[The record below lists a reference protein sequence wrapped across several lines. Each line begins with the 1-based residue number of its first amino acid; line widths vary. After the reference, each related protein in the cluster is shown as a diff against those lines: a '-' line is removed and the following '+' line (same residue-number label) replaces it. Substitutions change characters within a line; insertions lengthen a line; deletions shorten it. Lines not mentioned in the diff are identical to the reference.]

1 MWALLTR
8 PCRTLAIAA
17 LAAAAALALGATAYG
32 APNHT
37 KAGTTI
43 VFWHYL
49 TDREQLLQQMAD
61 EYKKETG
68 VTVQLQLLSPDIEAQ
83 KFQASVQAHTL
94 PDLVAAW
101 HGPADD
107 TAPYAKEGIIYRLDG
122 PMKSWA
128 KRFPPNVL
136 AAASFQPGN
145 QFGVTPGKYFIPLD
159 TNNMQILYNKDLF
172 AKAGIK
178 GTPTTWQA
186 LIADAAKLRAHG
198 ITPFTT
204 GLGSWPIDSLAS
216 IYEWNI
222 IGKTNLEKTFAGKLA
237 YTSAPWLKLLNF
249 FAGWKK
255 SNLFDQ
261 GALGE
266 DLPAAESEFVNGRAA
281 MIFDGSWA
289 LGVFNQTN
297 PTFKHYG
304 VFMPPAAPK
313 SSNPVYIPGGIGAEL
328 FVVGTS
334 PNRDAALAF
343 AKWLTGNKQQW
354 YYAKNSFNL
363 PANRDVPSPLL
374 RQNPVIGDFAKAMTR
389 VQPSLKNGIPAPVDT
404 TLDAGLQRL
413 LAGNDSPK
421 SVAAKLQKAF
431 VTGQAQ

>member
-8 PCRTLAIAA
+8 HGRTLAVALVAVAA
-17 LAAAAALALGATAYG
+17 SLALGATAYG
-32 APNHT
+32 APKHSSA
-37 KAGTTI
+37 KPTI

-61 EYKKETG
+61 QYQKETG
-68 VTVQLQLLSPDIEAQ
+68 VNVQLQLLSPDIEAQ

-101 HGPADD
+101 QGPGQE
-107 TAPYAKEGIIYRLDG
+107 TAPYAKQGIIYRLDKA
-122 PMKSWA
+122 MKTWS
-128 KRFPPNVL
+128 KRFPAPVL
-136 AAASFQPGN
+136 SSASFHPGN
-145 QFGVTPGKYFIPLD
+145 TFGVTPGKYFVPLD

-204 GLGSWPIDSLAS
+204 GLGSWPIDSLAT

-222 IGKTNLEKTFAGKLA
+222 IGKQNLEATFAGKLK
-237 YTSAPWLKLLNF
+237 YTSAPWVKFLSF
-249 FAGWKK
+249 FAGWKN

-266 DLPAAESEFVNGRAA
+266 DLPAAESEFANGRAA
-281 MIFDGSWA
+281 MLFDGSWA

-334 PNRDAALAF
+334 PNREATVAF
-343 AKWLTGNKQQW
+343 VKWLTGDKQQW

-363 PANRDVPSPLL
+363 PANKDVPSPLL
-374 RQNPVIGDFAKAMTR
+374 RQNPVIGDFAKAMTQ
-389 VQPSLKNGIPAPVDT
+389 VQPSLANGIPAPVDT
-404 TLDAGLQRL
+404 TLVAGLQRL
-413 LAGNDSPK
+413 LAGKDTPE
-421 SVAAKLQKAF
+421 SVAALLQKAY

>member
-8 PCRTLAIAA
+8 HGRILAVAVIAV
-17 LAAAAALALGATAYG
+17 AAALALGATAYG
-32 APNHT
+32 APKHQN
-37 KAGTTI
+37 GRTI

-49 TDREQLLQQMAD
+49 TDREALLQQMAD
-61 EYKKETG
+61 EYQKETG
-68 VTVQLQLLSPDIEAQ
+68 VTVQLQLLSPDVEAQ

-94 PDLVAAW
+94 PDVVAAW
-101 HGPADD
+101 EGPGQD

-122 PMKSWA
+122 AMKTWS

-136 AAASFQPGN
+136 QSASFHPGN
-145 QFGVTPGKYFIPLD
+145 QYGVTPGKYFVPLD

-204 GLGSWPIDSLAS
+204 GLGSWPIDSLAT

-222 IGKTNLEKTFAGKLA
+222 IGKKNLEATFAGKEK
-237 YTSAPWLKLLNF
+237 YTSAPWVKMLSF
-249 FAGWKK
+249 FAGWKNE
-255 SNLFDQ
+255 NLFDQ

-289 LGVFNQTN
+289 LGVFNQEN

-313 SSNPVYIPGGIGAEL
+313 STNPVYIPGGIGAEL

-334 PNRDAALAF
+334 PNRDAAVAF
-343 AKWLTGNKQQW
+343 VKWLTGNKQQW

-363 PANRDVPSPLL
+363 PANREVPSPLL
-374 RQNPVIGDFAKAMTR
+374 KQNPVIGDFAKAMTQ
-389 VQPSLKNGIPAPVDT
+389 VQPSLANGIPGPVDT

-413 LAGNDSPK
+413 LSGKDTPQN
-421 SVAAKLQKAF
+421 VAALLQKAY

>member
-8 PCRTLAIAA
+8 RGRILTIA
-17 LAAAAALALGATAYG
+17 LAAAASALALGATAYG
-32 APNHT
+32 APAHS
-37 KAGTTI
+37 KSGTTI

-68 VTVQLQLLSPDIEAQ
+68 VTVQLQLLSPDVEAQ

-122 PMKSWA
+122 VMKTWA

-136 AAASFQPGN
+136 AAASFRKGN

-178 GTPTTWQA
+178 GTPTTWPA

-204 GLGSWPIDSLAS
+204 GLGSWPIDSLAT

-222 IGKTNLEKTFAGKLA
+222 IGKQNLEATFGGKMK
-237 YTSAPWLKLLNF
+237 YTSAPWVKFLSF

-255 SNLFDQ
+255 SSLFDE

-266 DLPAAESEFVNGRAA
+266 DLPAAETEFANGRAA
-281 MIFDGSWA
+281 MLFDGSWA

-304 VFMPPAAPK
+304 VFLPPPAPR
-313 SSNPVYIPGGIGAEL
+313 STNPVYIPGGIGAEL

-334 PNRDAALAF
+334 PNRDAAVAF
-343 AKWLTGNKQQW
+343 AKWLTGDKQQW

-363 PANRDVPSPLL
+363 PANRNVPSPLL
-374 RQNPVIGDFAKAMTR
+374 KQNPVIGDFAKAMTR
-389 VQPSLKNGIPAPVDT
+389 VQPSLATGIPAPVDT

-413 LAGNDSPK
+413 LAGKDTPK
-421 SVAAKLQKAF
+421 SVAALLQKAY
-431 VTGQAQ
+431 VTNQAQ